1 MCFAKN
7 ERMSV
12 VDLTVDGRCSN
23 CGECC
28 SNFLPINYQEVVRI
42 KKYIKEKNIQECVRQ
57 VSVGWGRK
65 VNDPCA
71 CPFRDDK
78 NKCCTIYPV
87 RPAICRDFQCNKPK
101 EELLKNRKEAHMRS
115 DGAET
120 DMRATFF
127 GGESVLEL
135 MLNMLE
141 AW

>member
-71 CPFRDDK
+71 
-78 NKCCTIYPV
+78 
-87 RPAICRDFQCNKPK
+87 
-101 EELLKNRKEAHMRS
+101 
-115 DGAET
+115 
-120 DMRATFF
+120 
-127 GGESVLEL
+127 
-135 MLNMLE
+135 
-141 AW
+141 